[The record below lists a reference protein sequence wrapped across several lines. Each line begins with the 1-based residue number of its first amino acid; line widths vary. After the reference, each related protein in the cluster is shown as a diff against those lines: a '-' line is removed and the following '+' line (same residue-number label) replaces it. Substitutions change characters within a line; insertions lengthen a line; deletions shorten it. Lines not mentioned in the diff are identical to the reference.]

1 MTDDPLFKPQRHDL
15 SSADE
20 LGLADLDEKFV
31 NAATVLA
38 DDHHLEVGKRRMV
51 AAIFGSMPWRETP
64 HVAEHL
70 AWLVEREPDALAACS
85 LYFGVIAAHPSAWTI
100 WEWKHHL
107 VQTTQLPLLRTAVM
121 GNLIGEAELDFES
134 DEGRSLLALM
144 DPSDPEQRTFIV
156 EQQWLVGE
164 PLRDVAE
171 IIAMLAPHAAMPE
184 KYAAIR
190 IMRFSDDPRLAE
202 HALGVLRELFGV
214 ESHSGLSLRIADALV
229 WKSNFRL
236 DLDLIA
242 FVIETFHRSGVAA
255 GEVALASMLYGVEG
269 FLMDSFSSGE
279 ESTNTLTKA
288 LLGAFRSH
296 DHVDASDIV
305 KALTELSVDSSNAQ
319 AAFAATAALEE
330 LREPNTPGVQLVLDT
345 ARQSSDAT
353 ARALAI
359 RVLARKPRGLLPLLD
374 ELTALAVDANT
385 DPSVRRSA
393 FHAMLDHDAGLGVTV
408 KRVIDLYFQYLREA
422 PFDHFGDALSSSDAA
437 KVPAHFLHR
446 FAESLDDI
454 GSEAAREAAFRLVAD
469 TFSFGVQEEFA
480 PHWDAIAGLM
490 LRALEKS
497 RHGQLHYFLF
507 WNMLNDVSVPVPA
520 AATFAAGLRDQLG
533 RVKHTKATRGLIENW
548 LEQHPS

>member
-1 MTDDPLFKPQRHDL
+1 MTEDAPFKPQRHDL
-15 SSADE
+15 SAADE
-20 LGLADLDEKFV
+20 PGLADLEEKFV
-31 NAATVLA
+31 DAAAVLA
-38 DDHHLEVGKRRMV
+38 DEHHLEVGKRRMV
-51 AAIFGSMPWRETP
+51 AAIFASMPWRETP

-85 LYFGVIAAHPSAWTI
+85 LYFAVIAAHPQSWTI

-107 VQTTQLPLLRTAVM
+107 VRTTPLPLLRTAVM
-121 GNLIGEAELDFES
+121 GDLIGEAQLDFES
-134 DEGRSLLALM
+134 DEGLSLLALM

-171 IIAMLAPHAAMPE
+171 IVDMLAPHAAMPE

-190 IMRFSDDPRLAE
+190 IMRFSDDPRLVE
-202 HALGVLRELFGV
+202 HALPVLRELFRV

-229 WKSNFRL
+229 WKSSRL

-242 FVIETFHRSGVAA
+242 FVIETFHRFGVAA

-269 FLMDSFSSGE
+269 FLMDSFSPGE
-279 ESTNTLTKA
+279 ESTTTLTRA
-288 LLGAFRSH
+288 LLGAFSSH

-319 AAFAATAALEE
+319 AAFAGTAALGE
-330 LREPNTPGVQLVLDT
+330 LRQPNAAGSQLVMDT
-345 ARQSSDAT
+345 ARQGSDPT

-374 ELTALAVDANT
+374 ELAALAVGANT

-393 FHAMLDHDAGLGVTV
+393 FHALLDHNAGLGVTV

-422 PFDHFGDALSSSDAA
+422 PFDHFADALSSSDVA
-437 KVPAHFLHR
+437 KVPAHFMHR
-446 FAESLDDI
+446 FAESFDDI
-454 GSEAAREAAFRLVAD
+454 GSEAAREAAFRLVSD
-469 TFSFGVQEEFA
+469 TFSFGIQEEFA
-480 PHWDAIAGLM
+480 PHWDAIVVLM
-490 LRALEKS
+490 LRALEES
-497 RHGQLHYFLF
+497 QHGQLHYFMF
-507 WNMLNDVSVPVPA
+507 WNMLHDVSVPEPA
-520 AATFAAGLRDQLG
+520 AATFATGLRDQLG
-533 RVKHTKATRGLIENW
+533 RIKHTKATRGLIENW
-548 LEQHPS
+548 LEQHAP